1 MESHSSIQPK
11 SSTVLHIRSKDA
23 TQLTSDYNTHF
34 DVNLTNPIIISDSDE
49 IHISVM
55 SLELPYSFYNIS
67 SELNNN
73 ILIYD
78 DTQTLTLTSQDYDI
92 YELVLFFENNTAFK
106 AIFTTTYDIQK
117 NKITFT
123 NTTGVTHKINLSLSN
138 VNKEI
143 GFAEID
149 TDRTITAGSTLT
161 STFVC
166 NLATVHSIFIKS
178 TLSTANVLSTRAGN
192 STTLQK
198 ISVDVN
204 SLGIIYMNNQDFRQV
219 TVSQVGVID
228 HVTFSITDQNN
239 NLLQLNNVN
248 FELSILFEIFPK
260 YNIKNNITRNI
271 ISNRRNINVPTQPTS
286 ITRPQGRLI
295 VDELDIM
302 DQTHPI
308 EGKSEIKHKADR
320 ILLDGLLEIVANQ

>member
-1 MESHSSIQPK
+1 MNSQNIIQPK

-23 TQLTSDYNTHF
+23 TQLTSGYNTHF
-34 DVNLTNPIIISDSDE
+34 DVNLTNPILVSDNE
-49 IHISVM
+49 ETHISIM
-55 SLELPYSFYNIS
+55 SSEIPYSFYNVS
-67 SELNNN
+67 SELENNT
-73 ILIYD
+73 LIYD
-78 DTQTLTLTSQDYDI
+78 DTQTLTFTSQDYDI
-92 YELVLFFENNTAFK
+92 DELVAFFEANTAFK

-123 NTTGVTHKINLSLSN
+123 NTTGSTHKINLSLSN

-143 GFAEID
+143 GFAETD

-204 SLGIIYMNNQDFRQV
+204 SNGIIYMNSQDFRQV
-219 TVSQVGVID
+219 TISQVPVID
-228 HVTFSITDQNN
+228 HISFSITDQNN
-239 NLLQLNNVN
+239 RLLQLNNVN
-248 FELSILFEIFPK
+248 YEISILFEIFPK
-260 YNIKNNITRNI
+260 YNTINNTPRNI
-271 ISNRRNINVPTQPTS
+271 ISNRRTVNIPTQAQNVV
-286 ITRPQGRLI
+286 RPQGQLV
-295 VDELDIM
+295 VDEIDAM

-308 EGKSEIKHKADR
+308 SNKSEAKHKTDR
-320 ILLDGLLEIVANQ
+320 IILDNLLDIVDNQ